1 MECLDSIILIV
12 SCMFE
17 IYIYFDF
24 FCAFFKLREKNCAV
38 YKKISI
44 GILAI
49 ISLFIVNTYG
59 NSYINLIG
67 FITIMW
73 LYCLIMFQVSL
84 GSRILYFLIA
94 LFVGS
99 GCEFLFATLSGISA
113 IKEGNSVVSLS
124 DIPWQMLTMKLLTF
138 VLFAVIKQFFG
149 SSEKRMD
156 VKNFIYY
163 LCIPVSSIT
172 IMLLTYYSGLDFSVE
187 MKTRILLSASFVLM
201 LCGNIFIFHA
211 FNRYSE
217 ELYINAEQKLII
229 SRQEMDL
236 QYYNQVQKLDSQYQK
251 FIHNIT
257 HHLKTIGELAKE
269 NHNNNIV
276 SILQDLNI
284 ELENNAL
291 AIYCSNPVINA
302 ILSEKS
308 SVAERSFIDLDIY
321 VEPGVTFAGI
331 SDADIITMLG
341 NLLDNALYAAK
352 EAENKKVVVRIY
364 AENNGCFHFVKI
376 KNYFSGVVR
385 ATESGFITTK
395 KEQGIHGIGLKS
407 VESIAKKY
415 EGYLECFVE
424 DNLFTAILVLCIS
437 GKDCLL

>member
-1 MECLDSIILIV
+1 MECLDSIMLII
-12 SCMFE
+12 SCIFE
-17 IYIYFDF
+17 IYIYYDF
-24 FCAFFKLREKNCAV
+24 FCAFFKFREENCVV
-38 YKKISI
+38 YKKTGLGMLSAI
-44 GILAI
+44 G
-49 ISLFIVNTYG
+49 LFIVNSYG
-59 NSYINLIG
+59 NSYINLLG

-73 LYCLIMFQVSL
+73 LYCLIMFQASL

-99 GCEFLFATLSGISA
+99 GCEFLFAILSGVSA
-113 IKEGNSVVSLS
+113 IKEENSVVSLS
-124 DIPWQMLTMKLLTF
+124 DIPWQILTMKLLTF
-138 VLFAVIKQFFG
+138 VLFTVIKQFFG

-156 VKNFIYY
+156 VKNFMYY
-163 LCIPVSSIT
+163 LCISASSIA
-172 IMLLTYYSGLDFSVE
+172 IMLLTYYSGVDFSEE
-187 MKTRILLSASFVLM
+187 MKTRILLDASFVLM
-201 LCGNIFIFHA
+201 LWGNIFIFHL
-211 FNRYSE
+211 FNRYSK
-217 ELYINAEQKLII
+217 ELCINAEQKLII

-269 NHNNNIV
+269 NQNNNIV

-291 AIYCSNPVINA
+291 AIYCTNPVINA
-302 ILSEKS
+302 ILSEKKS
-308 SVAERSFIDLDIY
+308 IAEKNFIDLDAY

-331 SDADIITMLG
+331 SDADLIAMIS
-341 NLLDNALYAAK
+341 NLLDNALHAAK

-364 AENNGCFHFVKI
+364 AENEGGFYFVKI
-376 KNYFSGVVR
+376 KNHFPGVVR

-395 KEQGIHGIGLKS
+395 KEYGIHGIGLKS

-424 DNLFTAILVLCIS
+424 DDLFIAILVLS
-437 GKDCLL
+437 VL